1 MTDPEITAD
10 QLLSRYQLAFE
21 TPLSTDGL
29 RPDDVDILRALY
41 EARLRRASEQIAER
55 GRSVAAANPE
65 EAAKAI
71 SFSLVIPLLHHSDHV
86 WSKDEVRQLPVWL
99 RKPDLMAQLEET
111 ALRLQRPLAAWS
123 FADFASDHTSG
134 ANETSD
140 GTVDYLNKTVDRLL
154 RDSRFDE
161 AVACLQCLLS
171 LSDRVEG
178 RGDPSAVRFRL
189 AEVLADTGKPGD
201 AVGVLEPFLQ
211 IEGLGGKGGTFGK
224 AVMLS
229 LKYQYEAENYEGL
242 FALSD
247 EYRGNELVGAYR
259 AQVLYITW
267 VAARR
272 NDRAHLAKSVRE
284 DFLGD
289 YPGHLLAAD
298 IYFAQAMEA
307 LARSDYEEAQRLL
320 EYVSYRYPDSRLIT
334 RVEEIQKRL
343 AEQEGGGGP

>member
-1 MTDPEITAD
+1 MFFCYQCRWVLAAALCGWGMGCWWGTPASAQEVYPAPSISKIGNSAGDLGPTAKSLRSEWEEIASRSPEAKGVQGFNQRLELVDEVLHELNRGFESQRSEALLSLLDDTLDAPGIVVEAAMTDPEITAD
-10 QLLSRYQLAFE
+10 QLLSRYQLAFAA
-21 TPLSTDGL
+21 PLSTDGL

-171 LSDRVEG
+171 LSDRGEG

-189 AEVLADTGKPGD
+189 AEVLC
-201 AVGVLEPFLQ
+201 
-211 IEGLGGKGGTFGK
+211 EGFT
-224 AVMLS
+224 
-229 LKYQYEAENYEGL
+229 
-242 FALSD
+242 
-247 EYRGNELVGAYR
+247 
-259 AQVLYITW
+259 
-267 VAARR
+267 
-272 NDRAHLAKSVRE
+272 
-284 DFLGD
+284 
-289 YPGHLLAAD
+289 
-298 IYFAQAMEA
+298 
-307 LARSDYEEAQRLL
+307 
-320 EYVSYRYPDSRLIT
+320 
-334 RVEEIQKRL
+334 
-343 AEQEGGGGP
+343 